1 MEDDKDRMRLTLNGV
16 WRGYRG
22 MFAVALFSVPYG
34 IAFGTAATDAGVS
47 PVEAI
52 AMSIFIFSGV
62 AQFAALEFWREPVP
76 WGMLIFVVT
85 AASARM
91 LVMGAVLAPWVNAIP
106 AGRRFLA
113 LAWMSDPN
121 FAKSQPEFRA
131 GERDVGTML
140 GAGLSLW
147 SLWVLGTA
155 VGALAGNIIGDVS
168 AFGFDVVMVCFFA
181 ALVTGEAAGR
191 AKGGAGR
198 KAVRAA
204 VLPIAA
210 AALVAVV
217 TLPLLPSGWN
227 IIAAAL
233 AGGLLTVMHRDV

>member
-1 MEDDKDRMRLTLNGV
+1 MTLTLNGV

-22 MFAVALFSVPYG
+22 MFAVALFSIPYG
-34 IAFGTAATDAGVS
+34 IAFGTAATDAGVM

-52 AMSIFIFSGV
+52 AMSAFIFSGV

-76 WGMLIFVVT
+76 WAMLAFVVT

-91 LVMGAVLAPWVNAIP
+91 LVMGAVLAPWINAIP

-147 SLWVLGTA
+147 SLWVLGT
-155 VGALAGNIIGDVS
+155 VIGTLAGNVIGDV
-168 AFGFDVVMVCFFA
+168 AVFGFDVVMVCFFA
-181 ALVTGEAAGR
+181 ALVAGEAGKR
-191 AKGGAGR
+191 SPI
-198 KAVRAA
+198 
-204 VLPIAA
+204 LPIAA

-217 TLPLLPSGWN
+217 TLPWLPSGWN
-227 IIAAAL
+227 VIAAAL
-233 AGGLLTVMHRDV
+233 TGGVLTVMRRDV

>member
-1 MEDDKDRMRLTLNGV
+1 MKLTLNGV

-34 IAFGTAATDAGVS
+34 IAFGTAATDVGVA
-47 PVEAI
+47 PLEAI
-52 AMSIFIFSGV
+52 AMSVFIFSGV

-76 WGMLIFVVT
+76 WAMLIFVVT

-91 LVMGAVLAPWVNAIP
+91 LVMGAVLAPWVNAVP
-106 AGRRFLA
+106 AGRRFVA
-113 LAWMSDPN
+113 LAWLSDPN

-155 VGALAGNIIGDVS
+155 IGALAGNVIGDVS
-168 AFGFDVVMVCFFA
+168 GFGFDVVMVCFFA
-181 ALVTGEAAGR
+181 ALVAGEAGKR
-191 AKGGAGR
+191 TP
-198 KAVRAA
+198 
-204 VLPIAA
+204 LFPIAA

-217 TLPLLPSGWN
+217 TLPWLPSGWN
-227 IIAAAL
+227 VIAAAL
-233 AGGLLTVMHRDV
+233 TGGLLTLVRRDA